1 MKPCAL
7 ILATLLL
14 AALRPSPLHAD
25 GLPVSP
31 AGLAA
36 VQRPAVLSDG
46 RGGAV
51 IAFKDSTGRF
61 GATWVNLEGVP
72 DGRPG
77 IALTV
82 PPFALEN
89 GEPLR
94 AIDADESSLSLL
106 ADHAAASTPAF
117 APLFAAEGTR
127 AMPPLSLPFA
137 LPYPEAVVIPE
148 RRTLLMSKYSD
159 GTNFWMLRAAAIGPD
174 GTLQWAAEFPSVRQ
188 FFNVDRMACVRDSS
202 DGLIAIIPYF
212 DFNMTGTKDLGVFRI
227 RPDGTP
233 AWGTQLTPFILG
245 SRDQYEVVAVHDE
258 RGGALFAWTDLRNS
272 TRSGD
277 IFAMRVTKD
286 MQHGEP
292 TERWGYYGNTVCT
305 ASGHQSEPAMLRDGT
320 GGAWVVWRDAR
331 SDAAG
336 DLRFSHLLGNGLL
349 ATGFTTDGRVLC
361 AEPGAQRDVVLAG
374 DGEGGFFAAWRD
386 ERTGTSDIRAMHVRT
401 NGDFAAGWP
410 AGGLAVCDAPGAQD
424 QPAIH
429 AVTPGRAVVAW
440 RDARSGTTRIHA
452 AGIGTPGVTDVP
464 DAGSALT
471 LHARGTSRGAI
482 ECELTLAAALPT
494 RLELLDIAGRRLADA
509 EPAAVEGRTR
519 ITLSPAAPLAPGLYL
534 VRLRQGEAQRVA
546 RVTVLR

>member
-1 MKPCAL
+1 
-7 ILATLLL
+7 
-14 AALRPSPLHAD
+14 
-25 GLPVSP
+25 V
-31 AGLAA
+31 
-36 VQRPAVLSDG
+36 VLSDG
-46 RGGAV
+46 QGGAV
-51 IAFKDSTGRF
+51 VAFKDSAGRF

-77 IALTV
+77 IELT
-82 PPFALEN
+82 PAPFTLEN

-106 ADHAAASTPAF
+106 ADHAAATTPAF
-117 APLFAAEGTR
+117 TPMFTAAGTR
-127 AMPPLSLPFA
+127 AMPPLSLPFD

-159 GTNFWMLRAAAIGPD
+159 ATNFWMLRAASISPS
-174 GTLQWAAEFPSVRQ
+174 GTLQWAVEFRSDRQ

-202 DGLIAIIPYF
+202 EGVIAIVPYF

-233 AWGTQLTPFILG
+233 AWGMQVNPFILG

-272 TRSGD
+272 ARSGD
-277 IFAMRVTKD
+277 IYAMRVTKD
-286 MQHGEP
+286 MQHGGL
-292 TERWGYYGNTVCT
+292 TERWGYYGNIVCT
-305 ASGHQSEPAMLRDGT
+305 ANGHQSEPAMLRDGT

-374 DGEGGFFAAWRD
+374 DGEGGFLAAWRD
-386 ERTGTSDIRAMHVRT
+386 ERAGAADIRAMHVRT
-401 NGDFAAGWP
+401 DGSFAAGWP
-410 AGGLAVCDAPGAQD
+410 TSGLAVCDAPGVQD

-429 AVTPGRAVVAW
+429 AVAPGRAVVAW

-452 AGIGTPGVTDVP
+452 MGIGTPGVTDVP
-464 DAGSALT
+464 DAAQALT
-471 LHARGTSRGAI
+471 LHARGTASGAI
-482 ECELTLAAALPT
+482 ECELTLRSAGPA
-494 RLELLDIAGRRLADA
+494 RLELLDIAGRRLASA
-509 EPAAVEGRTR
+509 EPAAAEGRAR
-519 ITLSPAAPLAPGLYL
+519 VTLAPTAPLAPGLYL
-534 VRLRQGEAQRVA
+534 VRLRQGDAQRVA
-546 RVTVLR
+546 RVTLLR